1 MKKLTNLII
10 SLLLAASIIGC
21 GDNILSTTNNSTPS
35 SNTSPPANN
44 GSNTS
49 PPANNGSNTSPPI
62 TEELGLTK
70 INANAL
76 ASRYYDQ
83 EMNVIKPRLSEGWN
97 KTAGDPFFTADGQTM
112 KFKKFT
118 VGSKPA
124 GGWSVYISMHGGGG
138 APASTNDGQWNN
150 QVYMMGGDPGYVRY
164 GSLSEGLMIV
174 PRAPVNEWNM
184 WFQQPMN
191 KLIDD
196 VIRAA
201 TLFGEINPN
210 KIYIMGYSAG
220 GDGTFRLASRLS
232 DHWAGA
238 SMSAGHPGEVDPITL
253 RNIPFALNMGGQ
265 DDSFNRNGLA
275 REWKTKLAD
284 LKAND
289 NLGGYDHL
297 VSIFE
302 DKPHWMDY
310 LDDVGIKFIRD
321 KVRNPYPKR
330 VIWLQNSFGPTQ
342 YFYWLGVGQVDLVG
356 ENYNNLNKKIDVEV
370 RDGNSI
376 HILSNYATELKL
388 YLNDNI
394 VDLDQ
399 NVKIYVNGNK
409 VFDKKVLRRDL
420 IIQKTAKERLDVSYV
435 FSAEL
440 VVKNNE
446 VVVIKE

>member
-1 MKKLTNLII
+1 MKKMTNFII
-10 SLLLAASIIGC
+10 SLLLAASITGC
-21 GDNILSTTNNSTPS
+21 G
-35 SNTSPPANN
+35 
-44 GSNTS
+44 G
-49 PPANNGSNTSPPI
+49 

-76 ASRYYDQ
+76 TLSSYQ
-83 EMNVIKPRLSEGWN
+83 KEMNVLKPRLLEGWS
-97 KTAGDPFFTADGQTM
+97 KASGDPFFTEDGQTM

-118 VGSKPA
+118 VGSKPVD
-124 GGWSVYISMHGGGG
+124 GWSLYISMHGGGSG
-138 APASTNDGQWNN
+138 PASSNDGQWDD
-150 QVYMMGGDPGYVRY
+150 QVIMMGGDKRYANY

-174 PRAPVNEWNM
+174 PRAPVDAWNM

-210 KIYIMGYSAG
+210 KVYIMGYSAG
-220 GDGTFRLASRLS
+220 GDGTFRLASRFS

-238 SMSAGHPGEVDPITL
+238 SMSGGHPGEVEPVTL

-265 DDSFNRNGLA
+265 DSAYNRNGLA
-275 REWKTKLAD
+275 REWKTKLAN

-289 NLGGYDHL
+289 TPGRGYDHL

-302 DKPHWMDY
+302 NKPHWMDF

-330 VIWLQNSFGPTQ
+330 VVWLQNSFGPTS
-342 YFYWLGVGQVDLVG
+342 YFYWLGVGKDDLVG

-370 RDGNSI
+370 RDGNNI
-376 HILSNYATELKL
+376 HILSNYAAELKL
-388 YLNDNI
+388 YLNDSI

-399 NVKIYVNGNK
+399 DVKIYVNDNK
-409 VFDKKVLRRDL
+409 IFDKKVLRREP
-420 IIQKTAKERLDVSYV
+420 IIQKTAKERLDASYV

-440 VVKNNE
+440 VVKNNNE